1 MLNIS
6 FTFIYIFSYILLCIS
21 VIILLSLARNP
32 FSKSRLPFVIL
43 SANIFLLS
51 LGSFTLLIGTST
63 AMLTIWANI
72 IVTAIL
78 TMPAIIFHFCVQFIS
93 NELNKIHK
101 ICFISF
107 YSLSLILSVLLIS
120 FKQIGIKEVTYGYAI
135 NAPLLT
141 FIQLFFSIPINIATI
156 SIISRKIYQN
166 IRTNKPVLDVTLL
179 LVGLIFYFLTETIL
193 SFLIENRA
201 IQPVPTTWV
210 SSLILYLFASF
221 GFVISNFSLWRV
233 TQDIIFKNTEDAV
246 LTFDASGQ
254 VVEINKPAC
263 SILNLDKNKYKK
275 EKLNIEYVTDNLSQL
290 ITNNKQRKKFIET
303 ITSIKACNLKED
315 IEFRINGKKEYY
327 NVKIF
332 PIIDKFNMATGKLLT
347 LTSITSEKEKEIQL
361 YYQSYHDKLTG
372 IHNRLYFEEEM
383 KRLDTKRQYPISI
396 IIGDI
401 NGLKLINDAYGYN
414 KGDEV
419 LKKVALIFKNNIRHE
434 DILCR
439 WGGDEFAILLPNTK
453 EEDSI
458 KIINRIKEN
467 CIKNS
472 TESMPLNVSMGFAIK
487 TSSEKKINEI
497 AKEAE
502 DMMNKHKLLEN
513 ESARSSIILSLQ
525 KALEERDYETEE
537 HATRMANL
545 SVLLGEKLKL
555 NYNEL
560 NELRLV
566 AMLHDIGKISISD
579 NIILKP
585 GKLTLEEWEVI
596 KKHPECGYRLA
607 ISCRD
612 LVEIARGILYHHER
626 WDGKGY
632 PKGLKGKKIP
642 TISRIVSI
650 ADAFD
655 AMTNDR
661 PYRKAMT
668 IEEAVNEIKKEAGA
682 QFDPDFV
689 KLFTEIL
696 NRGEIF
702 RTEK

>member
-1 MLNIS
+1 M
-6 FTFIYIFSYILLCIS
+6 S
-21 VIILLSLARNP
+21 VI
-32 FSKSRLPFVIL
+32 
-43 SANIFLLS
+43 
-51 LGSFTLLIGTST
+51 
-63 AMLTIWANI
+63 WA
-72 IVTAIL
+72 
-78 TMPAIIFHFCVQFIS
+78 
-93 NELNKIHK
+93 
-101 ICFISF
+101 
-107 YSLSLILSVLLIS
+107 
-120 FKQIGIKEVTYGYAI
+120 
-135 NAPLLT
+135 
-141 FIQLFFSIPINIATI
+141 
-156 SIISRKIYQN
+156 
-166 IRTNKPVLDVTLL
+166 
-179 LVGLIFYFLTETIL
+179 
-193 SFLIENRA
+193 
-201 IQPVPTTWV
+201 
-210 SSLILYLFASF
+210 SSLILYLFISI
-221 GFVISNFSLWRV
+221 GFIITNFRLWRI
-233 TQDIIFKNTEDAV
+233 TQDVILKSMEDPILA
-246 LTFDASGQ
+246 FDTSGQ

-361 YYQSYHDKLTG
+361 YYQAYHDKLTG
-372 IHNRLYFEEEM
+372 IYNRLFFEEEM
-383 KRLDTKRQYPISI
+383 KRLDTRRMYPISI

-453 EEDSI
+453 KEYSI
-458 KIINRIKEN
+458 KIIKRIKEN

-472 TESMPLNVSMGFAIK
+472 TESLPLNVSMGFAVK

-497 AKEAE
+497 VKEAE
-502 DMMNKHKLLEN
+502 DMMNEHKLLEN

-537 HATRMANL
+537 HAMRMANL
-545 SVLLGEKLKL
+545 SILLGERINLS
-555 NYNEL
+555 YNEL
-560 NELRLV
+560 NELRLL
-566 AMLHDIGKISISD
+566 AILHDIGKISISD

-612 LVEIARGILYHHER
+612 LTQIARGILYHHER

-632 PKGLKGKKIP
+632 PEGLKGKKIP
-642 TISRIVSI
+642 VISRIVSI

-668 IEEAVNEIKKEAGA
+668 RDEAISEIKKEAGA
-682 QFDPDFV
+682 QFDPELA

-696 NRGEIF
+696 ASEDIF
-702 RTEK
+702 GSEA